1 MAYTKG
7 FYAAFGCTGK
17 SKFFI
22 ADSYAEKNKG
32 VKIIWF
38 YVPIFAFP
46 HKTTNHPYDYLTLNK
61 RDGAGMM
68 GMRYKVLDEHGK
80 QFKIKGQFEKSE
92 YEYEYIY

>member
-1 MAYTKG
+1 MGREYLTV
-7 FYAAFGCTGK
+7 TN
-17 SKFFI
+17 
-22 ADSYAEKNKG
+22 YAEKNKG

-61 RDGAGMM
+61 RDGSGM

-80 QFKIKGQFEKSE
+80 QFKIKDPFEKSE